1 MPYSKEDKLIAY
13 SKDETK
19 EQEVKIRLVIS
30 PFIISINKDSTGIMC
45 FSYYQSTYK
54 PSKQPIDSGNRKGIH
69 CKQKTEWIE
78 TL

>member
-30 PFIISINKDSTGIMC
+30 PFIEPLAIM
-45 FSYYQSTYK
+45 S
-54 PSKQPIDSGNRKGIH
+54 
-69 CKQKTEWIE
+69 
-78 TL
+78 